1 MKARWQ
7 SKSIGNDENNL
18 VLIVGD
24 VGGGTVGERRIGVS
38 GPCGEEA
45 VGEDD
50 EDGGGDGDFDLP
62 QRGEEKREERGI
74 NKGDVHGV
82 ATETERVT
90 KNQKL
95 SGEGIALGFRECG
108 VEAMGRRRRKSQS
121 WTVGRER
128 KRAQRSVKQN
138 NRTRLLYLPSFFS
151 CLKRPR

>member
-18 VLIVGD
+18 VLI

-74 NKGDVHGV
+74 NGHVHGV
-82 ATETERVT
+82 ATETV
-90 KNQKL
+90 
-95 SGEGIALGFRECG
+95 RE
-108 VEAMGRRRRKSQS
+108 
-121 WTVGRER
+121 
-128 KRAQRSVKQN
+128 
-138 NRTRLLYLPSFFS
+138 
-151 CLKRPR
+151 